1 MNLILV
7 KLCLWEFSC
16 KLLALLWLEVVA
28 LLAPVMKSTS
38 FFKHKWL
45 YSSRRFV
52 LLCTKASA
60 LALTLSSGSGL
71 TENLKLEKTFGESA
85 ASWRKIRNLDV
96 VCIFC
101 ICKYVCMYTAES
113 SMKSHYNCYITR
125 TTDTR
130 WLNPEFFV
138 AQIQI
143 PIPNKYS
150 NKYLGFEY
158 KSLVFFVK
166 IMVD

>member
-1 MNLILV
+1 MRIQLQTFGPIEASSSGFASSSNEVNFIFQSTYYDLKGLEYRKWQANSMIIWKITSISFTVYLQNQTV
-7 KLCLWEFSC
+7 FMRIQLHKP
-16 KLLALLWLEVVA
+16 LALLWLAVVA

-101 ICKYVCMYTAES
+101 ICKYVCM
-113 SMKSHYNCYITR
+113 
-125 TTDTR
+125 
-130 WLNPEFFV
+130 
-138 AQIQI
+138 
-143 PIPNKYS
+143 
-150 NKYLGFEY
+150 
-158 KSLVFFVK
+158 
-166 IMVD
+166 